1 LPVLSSQTVSGPAAA
16 QVPISTPGGSSDF
29 TFPRPAANTQNTQLL
44 SILNRG
50 PGQ

>member
-16 QVPISTPGGSSDF
+16 QVPLSIPGGPSEF
-29 TFPRPAANTQNTQLL
+29 AFPPPAAKTQNSQLL